1 MYPAQVG
8 YYKPDSVN
16 EALDFLEGNEA
27 KVLAGG
33 QSLIP
38 MLKLRILK
46 PRYLVDIGD
55 LGELSF
61 IREGETTSIGAT
73 TRHREL
79 ASRKIPGL
87 EIIQETASKV
97 GDIQV
102 RNMGTVGGSLS
113 NADPSADYPAL
124 FTALD
129 ATMVIRSRRGTRE
142 VKAGEFFKGAFTTAL
157 EPSEVLEQ
165 VKVKAFKGYRQT
177 YKKLVR
183 RAGDYALVG
192 LALLLKM
199 EAGEVK
205 DVRIAFTGVRDRPHR
220 PLEAENALKGTKLS
234 DSDISKATELA
245 VAGVNPPSD
254 SRGSSSY
261 RREVMKRLLRNTLE
275 EMRREG

>member
-8 YYKPDSVN
+8 YYRPDSVE
-16 EALDFLEGNEA
+16 EALDFLDNNEG

-46 PRYLVDIGD
+46 PKYLVDIGD
-55 LGELSF
+55 LKELSF
-61 IREGETTSIGAT
+61 IREGEVVSIGAT
-73 TRHREL
+73 TRHSEL

-87 EIIQETASKV
+87 EIVQETASKV

-102 RNMGTVGGSLS
+102 RNMGTVGGSLG

-129 ATMVIRSRRGTRE
+129 ATMVIRSKKGTRE
-142 VKAGEFFKGAFTTAL
+142 VKAGDFFKGAFTTAL
-157 EPSEVLEQ
+157 EPSDILEQ
-165 VKVKAFKGYRQT
+165 IKVPTYKGYRQA
-177 YKKLVR
+177 YRKVVR
-183 RAGDYALVG
+183 RAGDFALVG

-205 DVRIAFTGVRDRPHR
+205 DVRISFTGVGERPHR
-220 PLEAENALKGTKLS
+220 PLEAENALKDTKLTDGDVS
-234 DSDISKATELA
+234 RAMELA
-245 VAGVNPPSD
+245 VKGVNPPSD

-261 RREVMKRLLRNTLE
+261 RREVMKRLLKNTLE
-275 EMRREG
+275 EMRGAS